1 MKSKRNILVGALLSI
16 MLCVSVI
23 AGATF
28 ALFTGKAETDIAV
41 KAGEIK
47 LTATVTPDE
56 ANTKVFAGTVNFNNE
71 TNTLELNNIVP
82 MDKVAFTIAVK
93 NDSNVRV
100 KYRTVITGKQD
111 DGLLAG
117 LKLTL
122 NGTEYNGTAVTA
134 WNTLEVGTDVADVN
148 VVVELPRTAGDEY
161 QGKSCVLNYKVEAVQ
176 GNVDPAEGLSLT
188 GGNTYLNSDVAVT
201 EVNTEYTLT
210 AIKTRGDT
218 TTVNIVGGNYNG
230 GSGSYS
236 NVGVWADLGSTVNIS
251 GGSFDVGPDADGG
264 NNSTIYVT
272 DGAKVEITGGF
283 FKNSSPAGHI
293 LNVRNDQSIE
303 QIQVKGGTFVNQNP
317 ADGDD
322 HLGGTFVA
330 DGYHVE
336 AQTQSNGDVWFI
348 VKKNADITPVADTAD
363 IVGEVTIKDEVIQ
376 TSEEGYN
383 VAAIRAVGADAN
395 VTVDGGYYVGGG
407 KGNVGVY
414 AKDGATVHIKDAYVN
429 GGETGNNVG
438 ILLEGASKVVI
449 DNGYFTVGKDAN
461 SSGNPVIYIY
471 DNDCELEINGGF
483 FETDYAD
490 NRGWYFVINIKNEVV
505 SYKVTVKGGT
515 FVNYDPSKGD
525 DNLKGNFVAEGYKVV
540 TKTVGNDTWYTVV
553 KA

>member
-1 MKSKRNILVGALLSI
+1 MKSKRNILVGAFLSI
-16 MLCVSVI
+16 MLCISVI

-28 ALFTGKAETDIAV
+28 ALFTGKVETDIAV

-56 ANTKVFAGTVNFNNE
+56 TNTKVFAGTVNFNNE

-82 MDKVAFTIAVK
+82 MDKVAFKIAVK
-93 NDSNVRV
+93 NDSTVRV

-176 GNVDPAEGLSLT
+176 GNIDPAEGLSLT
-188 GGNTYLNSDVAVT
+188 GGNTYLNSDIAVA
-201 EVNTEYTLT
+201 EVKERGT
-210 AIKTRGDT
+210 AIAVNVEGDT

-230 GSGSYS
+230 GSGSPS
-236 NVGVWADLGSTVNIS
+236 NVGVWADLGSTVNVS
-251 GGSFDVGPDADGG
+251 GGSFDVGSDAEGKG
-264 NNSTIYVT
+264 NSTIYVT

-283 FKNSSPAGHI
+283 FKNSSNGGHI

-303 QIQVKGGTFVNQNP
+303 QIRVKGGTFVNQDP
-317 ADGDD
+317 SKGDD
-322 HLGGTFVA
+322 YLKGTFVA
-330 DGYHVE
+330 DGYHVVKTVDGE
-336 AQTQSNGDVWFI
+336 NTLYTVVSDDEIETVESTVAITGEKVLNDI
-348 VKKNADITPVADTAD
+348 VKTTAEKSAAVIASGENAN
-363 IVGEVTIKDEVIQ
+363 VTIKD
-376 TSEEGYN
+376 
-383 VAAIRAVGADAN
+383 
-395 VTVDGGYYVGGG
+395 GYYTTGG
-407 KGNVGVY
+407 KDAFALWAENNAKVTIESGTFNGGAGGNNQAVQVRN
-414 AKDGATVHIKDAYVN
+414 GATVTIK
-429 GGETGNNVG
+429 G
-438 ILLEGASKVVI
+438 
-449 DNGYFTVGKDAN
+449 GYFTVGGDAN
-461 SSGNPVIYIY
+461 GIGNSVIESNGGNIVI
-471 DNDCELEINGGF
+471 EGGF
-483 FETDYAD
+483 FKTDYQYD
-490 NRGWYFVINIKNEVV
+490 GRYYVLNQINNKPGTI
-505 SYKVTVKGGT
+505 TVKGGT

-525 DNLKGNFVAEGYKVV
+525 DNLGGNFVAEGYKVV

-553 KA
+553 KE

>member
-56 ANTKVFAGTVNFNNE
+56 ANTEVFAGTVNFNNE

-93 NDSNVRV
+93 NDSTVPV

-134 WNTLEVGTDVADVN
+134 WDTLAVGTNVADVN

-188 GGNTYLNSDVAVT
+188 GGNTYLNSDIAVT
-201 EVNTEYTLT
+201 EVKERGA
-210 AIKTRGDT
+210 AIAVNVEGDN
-218 TTVNIVGGNYNG
+218 TTVNIIGGNYNG
-230 GSGSYS
+230 GSGSPS

-293 LNVRNDQSIE
+293 LNVRNGQKVE
-303 QIQVKGGTFVNQNP
+303 QIRVMGGTFVNQNP

-322 HLGGTFVA
+322 AEGGSFVA

-336 AQTQSNGDVWFI
+336 TQTQSNGDVWFI
-348 VKKNADITPVADTAD
+348 VKKNAEPKVIKKSRYTGDVTLNESITSTSGGFMNCATIFA
-363 IVGEVTIKDEVIQ
+363 VGEDT
-376 TSEEGYN
+376 
-383 VAAIRAVGADAN
+383 N
-395 VTVDGGYYVGGG
+395 VTVEGGEYRNASS
-407 KGNVGVY
+407 GNADCILASG
-414 AKDGATVHIKDAYVN
+414 GATVTVN
-429 GGETGNNVG
+429 GGTFDGG
-438 ILLEGASKVVI
+438 SGASNTAVYVKYGAKVVI
-449 DNGYFTVGKDAN
+449 NNGYFTVGKDEN
-461 SSGNPVIYIY
+461 NSGNAVVYVE
-471 DNDCELEINGGF
+471 DGEVEINGGF
-483 FETDYAD
+483 FETDYHD
-490 NRGWYFVINIKNEVV
+490 GRGWYYVINVWNKSPNF
-505 SYKVTVKGGT
+505 KVTVKGGT

-525 DNLKGNFVAEGYKVV
+525 DNLKGNFVAEGYQVV

-553 KA
+553 KK

>member
-28 ALFTGKAETDIAV
+28 ALFTGKAETNIAV

-93 NDSNVRV
+93 NDSTVRV
-100 KYRTVITGKQD
+100 KYRTVII
-111 DGLLAG
+111 
-117 LKLTL
+117 
-122 NGTEYNGTAVTA
+122 
-134 WNTLEVGTDVADVN
+134 EVGTDVADVN

-188 GGNTYLNSDVAVT
+188 GGNTYLNSDIAVA
-201 EVNTEYTLT
+201 EVKERGT
-210 AIKTRGDT
+210 AIAVNVEGDN

-230 GSGSYS
+230 GSGSPS

-251 GGSFDVGPDADGG
+251 GGSFDVGSDAEGKG
-264 NNSTIYVT
+264 NSTIYVT

-283 FKNSSPAGHI
+283 FKNSSNGGHI

-303 QIQVKGGTFVNQNP
+303 QIRVKGGTFVNQDP
-317 ADGDD
+317 SKGDD
-322 HLGGTFVA
+322 YLKGTFVA
-330 DGYHVE
+330 DGYHVVKTVDGE
-336 AQTQSNGDVWFI
+336 NTLYTVVSDDEIETVESTGAITGEKVLNDI
-348 VKKNADITPVADTAD
+348 VKTTAENSAAV
-363 IVGEVTIKDEVIQ
+363 IASGEHANVTIKD
-376 TSEEGYN
+376 
-383 VAAIRAVGADAN
+383 
-395 VTVDGGYYVGGG
+395 GYYTTGG
-407 KGNVGVY
+407 KDAFALWAENNAKVTIESGTFNGGAGGNNQAVQVRN
-414 AKDGATVHIKDAYVN
+414 GATVTIK
-429 GGETGNNVG
+429 G
-438 ILLEGASKVVI
+438 
-449 DNGYFTVGKDAN
+449 GYFTVGGDAN
-461 SSGNPVIYIY
+461 GIGNSVIESNGGNIVI
-471 DNDCELEINGGF
+471 EGGF
-483 FETDYAD
+483 FKTDYQFEGFYYVL
-490 NRGWYFVINIKNEVV
+490 NQNNTNPGHI
-505 SYKVTVKGGT
+505 TVKGGT

-525 DNLKGNFVAEGYKVV
+525 DNIGGNFVAEGYKVV
-540 TKTVGNDTWYTVV
+540 SKTVGNDTWYTVV

>member
-82 MDKVAFTIAVK
+82 MDKVAFKIAVK
-93 NDSNVRV
+93 NDSTVPV

-134 WNTLEVGTDVADVN
+134 WKTLEVGTDVADVN

-188 GGNTYLNSDVAVT
+188 GGNTYINSDVTSTLDGEEYSAVKASGDETAVT
-201 EVNTEYTLT
+201 IN
-210 AIKTRGDT
+210 
-218 TTVNIVGGNYNG
+218 GGNY
-230 GSGSYS
+230 
-236 NVGVWADLGSTVNIS
+236 VG
-251 GGSFDVGPDADGG
+251 
-264 NNSTIYVT
+264 
-272 DGAKVEITGGF
+272 
-283 FKNSSPAGHI
+283 
-293 LNVRNDQSIE
+293 Q
-303 QIQVKGGTFVNQNP
+303 
-317 ADGDD
+317 
-322 HLGGTFVA
+322 
-330 DGYHVE
+330 
-336 AQTQSNGDVWFI
+336 
-348 VKKNADITPVADTAD
+348 
-363 IVGEVTIKDEVIQ
+363 
-376 TSEEGYN
+376 
-383 VAAIRAVGADAN
+383 
-395 VTVDGGYYVGGG
+395 G
-407 KGNVGVY
+407 KGNVAVW
-414 AKDGATVHIKDAYVN
+414 ADNGATVTLNGGTFN
-429 GGETGNNVG
+429 GGEGGNNIGLYVTN
-438 ILLEGASKVVI
+438 GAKVVI
-449 DNGYFTVGKDAN
+449 NDGYYTVGHDAN
-461 SSGNPVIYIY
+461 TDLSKAGNPVVYVE
-471 DNDCELEINGGF
+471 DGEVEINGGF
-483 FETDYAD
+483 FETDYHD
-490 NRGWYFVINIKNEVV
+490 DRGWYFVINVWNKSPNF
-505 SYKVTVKGGT
+505 KVTVKGGT

-525 DNLKGNFVAEGYKVV
+525 DNLGGNFVAEGYQVV

-553 KA
+553 KK

>member
-71 TNTLELNNIVP
+71 SNTLELNNIVP
-82 MDKVAFTIAVK
+82 MDKVAFKIAVK
-93 NDSNVRV
+93 NNSTVRV

-188 GGNTYLNSDVAVT
+188 GGNTYLNSDIAVA
-201 EVNTEYTLT
+201 EVKEGGT
-210 AIKTRGDT
+210 AIAVNVEGDT

-230 GSGSYS
+230 GSGSPS

-251 GGSFDVGPDADGG
+251 GGSFDVGPDATGG

-283 FKNSSPAGHI
+283 FKNSSPAGRI

-303 QIQVKGGTFVNQNP
+303 QIRVKGGTFVNQDP
-317 ADGDD
+317 SKGDD
-322 HLGGTFVA
+322 YLKGTFVA
-330 DGYHVE
+330 DGYHVVKTVDGENTLYTVVSDDEIETVESTE
-336 AQTQSNGDVWFI
+336 AITGKKVLNDI
-348 VKKNADITPVADTAD
+348 VKITAN
-363 IVGEVTIKDEVIQ
+363 GME
-376 TSEEGYN
+376 Y
-383 VAAIRAVGADAN
+383 AAINASGAAAN
-395 VTVDGGYYVGGG
+395 VTVEDGYYVSGG
-407 KGNVGVY
+407 KSSFAVQARDN
-414 AKDGATVHIKDAYVN
+414 AKVTIKNGTFN
-429 GGETGNNVG
+429 GGEGGNNIAVYVRENATVTIKG
-438 ILLEGASKVVI
+438 
-449 DNGYFTVGKDAN
+449 GYFTVGGDAKGKGN
-461 SSGNPVIYIY
+461 SVIESNGGNIVI
-471 DNDCELEINGGF
+471 EGGF
-483 FETDYAD
+483 FKTDYQFEGRYYVL
-490 NRGWYFVINIKNEVV
+490 NQQNNNPGTI
-505 SYKVTVKGGT
+505 TVKGGT

-525 DNLKGNFVAEGYKVV
+525 DNIGGNFVAEGYKVV

-553 KA
+553 KK